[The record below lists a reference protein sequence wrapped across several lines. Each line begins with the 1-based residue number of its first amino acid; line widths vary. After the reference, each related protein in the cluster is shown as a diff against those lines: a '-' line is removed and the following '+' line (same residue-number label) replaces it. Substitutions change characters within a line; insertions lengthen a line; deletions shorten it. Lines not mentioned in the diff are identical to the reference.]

1 MCKKVRI
8 EIFINNIILQSYM
21 VNITKVSSKGQI
33 VIPAEIRERMGF
45 EEGNLL
51 IISDNNDSICMKKI
65 ELPKIKSWKKSTK
78 PFREAA
84 KKSNFSNDELKK
96 LIEES
101 RIR

>member
-1 MCKKVRI
+1 
-8 EIFINNIILQSYM
+8 M

-33 VIPAEIRERMGF
+33 VIPLEIREKMRL

-51 IISDNNDSICMKKI
+51 IISDNDDSICMRKI
-65 ELPKIKSWKKSTK
+65 ELPKIKLWREITK

-84 KKSNFSNDELKK
+84 KKSNFSDDNLKK

>member
-1 MCKKVRI
+1 M
-8 EIFINNIILQSYM
+8 FIKITILQSYM
-21 VNITKVSSKGQI
+21 VNITKLSSKGQV
-33 VIPAEIRERMGF
+33 VIPSEIREKMRL

-51 IISDNNDSICMKKI
+51 IISDSDDSICMKKI
-65 ELPKIKSWKKSTK
+65 ELPKIKSWKETTK

-84 KKSNFSNDELKK
+84 KKSNFSDDDLKK

>member
-1 MCKKVRI
+1 MQ
-8 EIFINNIILQSYM
+8 IFIKRIILQSYM

-33 VIPAEIRERMGF
+33 VIPLEIRERMMLK
-45 EEGNLL
+45 EGNLL
-51 IISDNNDSICMKKI
+51 IISDNDDSICMKKI
-65 ELPKIKSWKKSTK
+65 ELPKIKSWKETTK

-84 KKSNFSNDELKK
+84 RKSNFSNDNLKK